1 MKFFQLYIRKQ
12 VLARDYKVSDE
23 VLALFMILSYMCKV
37 RGFKTVL
44 RFFPHEVADMEVV
57 TEMI

>member
-1 MKFFQLYIRKQ
+1 
-12 VLARDYKVSDE
+12 
-23 VLALFMILSYMCKV
+23 MCKV